1 MREEHSEIKISR
13 GDILRMTA
21 DVVAAYVGNNPL
33 PATQI
38 PEVIN
43 TVYGSLR
50 KINVVTRTGGDEPPK
65 AAVPVRESN
74 TPDYLVCLQ
83 AGKKLKMLKR
93 HPRPV
98 HNLTPDT
105 KTGKA
110 AVRE

>member
-50 KINVVTRTGGDEPPK
+50 KINVVTRNGGDEPPK
-65 AAVPVRESN
+65 AAVPVRKSI
-74 TPDYLVCLQ
+74 TPRSEERRV
-83 AGKKLKMLKR
+83 GKEG
-93 HPRPV
+93 V
-98 HNLTPDT
+98 G
-105 KTGKA
+105 TGIS
-110 AVRE
+110 RWSPEP